1 MRACLPFAP
10 ELPFPVLPASINSTD
25 PAAPFPFPSNTETSR
40 DAALTSVSGLTE
52 QVVDAVNAGTVE
64 VFENQKRVEEQA
76 RELRRKGA
84 KFAGVT
90 SEWVRI
96 VRGFDDDLREI
107 GDFEG
112 MDQARGVRPEQPDG
126 GHEESRGARDGRRAR
141 GLGGAI
147 FRLQI
152 SKIWTL
158 HGRLRGNS
166 YGHQV

>member
-1 MRACLPFAP
+1 MSTFKDMQDEHAARQAVLRERVGASAPPRSPPERKSPFSAPLSIDRPTPRPLP
-10 ELPFPVLPASINSTD
+10 LPSAEI
-25 PAAPFPFPSNTETSR
+25 SR
-40 DAALTSVSGLTE
+40 DAALASVSGLTE
-52 QVVDAVNAGTVE
+52 QMVDAVNAGTVE

-112 MDQARGVRPEQPDG
+112 WIKRVELDLNNLTQAMKKVAEQGSGSPR
-126 GHEESRGARDGRRAR
+126 ERGA
-141 GLGGAI
+141 
-147 FRLQI
+147 
-152 SKIWTL
+152 S
-158 HGRLRGNS
+158 
-166 YGHQV
+166 

>member
-1 MRACLPFAP
+1 MRPRLPVRPPKIPLFCSP
-10 ELPFPVLPASINSTD
+10 FDRPTPRPLPLPSAEI
-25 PAAPFPFPSNTETSR
+25 SR
-40 DAALTSVSGLTE
+40 DAALASVSGLTE

-112 MDQARGVRPEQPDG
+112 WIKRVELDLNNLTQAMKKVAEQGSGSPR
-126 GHEESRGARDGRRAR
+126 ERGA
-141 GLGGAI
+141 
-147 FRLQI
+147 
-152 SKIWTL
+152 S
-158 HGRLRGNS
+158 
-166 YGHQV
+166 

>member
-10 ELPFPVLPASINSTD
+10 ELPFPGLRASINSPD
-25 PAAPFPFPSNTETSR
+25 PAAPFPSPSNTQTSR

-112 MDQARGVRPEQPDG
+112 WIKRVEFDLNNLTEAMKKVAEQGTGDAPEG
-126 GHEESRGARDGRRAR
+126 
-141 GLGGAI
+141 
-147 FRLQI
+147 
-152 SKIWTL
+152 
-158 HGRLRGNS
+158 
-166 YGHQV
+166 

>member
-1 MRACLPFAP
+1 MRASRSPP
-10 ELPFPVLPASINSTD
+10 NYPSPSFPHRSTD
-25 PAAPFPFPSNTETSR
+25 PAAPLPFPSAETSR

-112 MDQARGVRPEQPDG
+112 WIKRVEFDLNNLTEAMKKVAEQGTGDAPEG
-126 GHEESRGARDGRRAR
+126 
-141 GLGGAI
+141 
-147 FRLQI
+147 
-152 SKIWTL
+152 
-158 HGRLRGNS
+158 
-166 YGHQV
+166 

>member
-1 MRACLPFAP
+1 MRAPHPSRRRRVAMSTFKDMQDEHAARQA
-10 ELPFPVLPASINSTD
+10 VLRERVEI
-25 PAAPFPFPSNTETSR
+25 SR
-40 DAALTSVSGLTE
+40 DAALASVSGLTE
-52 QVVDAVNAGTVE
+52 QMVDAVNAGTVE

-112 MDQARGVRPEQPDG
+112 WIKRVELDLNNLTQAMKKVAEQGSGSPR
-126 GHEESRGARDGRRAR
+126 ERGA
-141 GLGGAI
+141 
-147 FRLQI
+147 
-152 SKIWTL
+152 S
-158 HGRLRGNS
+158 
-166 YGHQV
+166 

>member
-112 MDQARGVRPEQPDG
+112 WIKHVEFDLNNLTEAMKKVAEQGTGDAPEG
-126 GHEESRGARDGRRAR
+126 
-141 GLGGAI
+141 
-147 FRLQI
+147 
-152 SKIWTL
+152 
-158 HGRLRGNS
+158 
-166 YGHQV
+166 

>member
-1 MRACLPFAP
+1 MSTFKDMQDEHAVKMAVLRERVGACVPPVRPRTTLPR
-10 ELPFPVLPASINSTD
+10 
-25 PAAPFPFPSNTETSR
+25 PSRIDHRPTQSR
-40 DAALTSVSGLTE
+40 GSLSLSFQHRDIEGRGAHFRQRSDG
-52 QVVDAVNAGTVE
+52 AGGGRGERRVE

-112 MDQARGVRPEQPDG
+112 WIKRVEFDLNNLTEAMKKVAEQGTGDAPEG
-126 GHEESRGARDGRRAR
+126 
-141 GLGGAI
+141 
-147 FRLQI
+147 
-152 SKIWTL
+152 
-158 HGRLRGNS
+158 
-166 YGHQV
+166 

>member
-1 MRACLPFAP
+1 VSVRACLPFAP

-112 MDQARGVRPEQPDG
+112 WIKRVEFDLNNLTEAMKKVAEQGTGDAPEG
-126 GHEESRGARDGRRAR
+126 
-141 GLGGAI
+141 
-147 FRLQI
+147 
-152 SKIWTL
+152 
-158 HGRLRGNS
+158 
-166 YGHQV
+166 

>member
-25 PAAPFPFPSNTETSR
+25 PAAPFPFPSSTETSR

-52 QVVDAVNAGTVE
+52 QLVDAVNAGTVE

-112 MDQARGVRPEQPDG
+112 WIKRVEFDLNNLTEAMKKVAEQGTGDAPEG
-126 GHEESRGARDGRRAR
+126 
-141 GLGGAI
+141 
-147 FRLQI
+147 
-152 SKIWTL
+152 
-158 HGRLRGNS
+158 
-166 YGHQV
+166 

>member
-10 ELPFPVLPASINSTD
+10 ELPFPVLPASIVDRLN

-112 MDQARGVRPEQPDG
+112 WIKRVEFDLNNLTEAMKKVAEQGTGDAPEG
-126 GHEESRGARDGRRAR
+126 
-141 GLGGAI
+141 
-147 FRLQI
+147 
-152 SKIWTL
+152 
-158 HGRLRGNS
+158 
-166 YGHQV
+166 

>member
-1 MRACLPFAP
+1 MRPRLPVRPPKIPLFRSP
-10 ELPFPVLPASINSTD
+10 FDRPTPRPLPLPSAEI
-25 PAAPFPFPSNTETSR
+25 SR
-40 DAALTSVSGLTE
+40 DAALASVSGLTE
-52 QVVDAVNAGTVE
+52 KMVDAVNAGTVE

-112 MDQARGVRPEQPDG
+112 WIKRVELDLNNLTQAMKKVAEQGSGSPR
-126 GHEESRGARDGRRAR
+126 ERGA
-141 GLGGAI
+141 
-147 FRLQI
+147 
-152 SKIWTL
+152 S
-158 HGRLRGNS
+158 
-166 YGHQV
+166 